1 MMFDTAETT
10 SKPPNSGS
18 GSHAGGDRSRGIP
31 EDARKRFELLQ
42 ECRELVVTRLCKV
55 IAEALSKMSSELTE
69 LALKSGQREQQQA
82 LMDAVSLVRQNRTEI
97 ETRFRKSFVDCFE
110 KRLFN
115 TQPKPSEEFE
125 GELSLIDE
133 SVITDKLTVDR
144 LVHRSRGKLDP
155 DEVLGIRA
163 RLAALLE
170 RDWFEETS
178 HPAAPEVVFEALKS
192 ALSELAPDM
201 SVQSALLNAF
211 EPHVSSQLNG
221 VYNTVNDRLKANM
234 VLPRIRPQVAVNRSA
249 PKAPQAQP
257 PAVDPGAAFAPHAH
271 GGAMQA
277 GGFAPGPG
285 MAAAGIAPAP
295 MMSAGA
301 QQFIADTFQQLEQ
314 GVPSARLSAAKLLTD
329 PATFGVADLPLPSA
343 QAPLIDAIS
352 TLQVQPAS
360 ADAASGL
367 TSELMARAKQ
377 DGSALDQLTVEIVSM
392 VFDYIYS
399 DKRLPDS
406 IKQQLLRLQVVAVKA
421 ALIDRSFFA
430 RRQHPMRRLI
440 DRISE
445 LATDPDSDVAA
456 DSALVQG
463 LSGLVQW
470 ILDEFDRDLATFD
483 EAIAR
488 LELLADAENDRRAK
502 RLAQLTEQAERDEAL
517 GAAREMSAKLL
528 AERMD
533 AATPVFMR
541 AFVDRWWVEVCA
553 LAQLNDS
560 QDGLRTAEALQLVE
574 ALIWSVGPKLPEE
587 VTRLA
592 SILPKLITGVMRG
605 LKSIDMP
612 DGDRE
617 AFFNDLLKS
626 HTQSIESAKNKELQR
641 IVAERVESRLR
652 MRSDG
657 SIHFTP
663 ARNTA
668 THVSGS
674 SPTPSPATAPSGL
687 PDLQRGD
694 RIEVDQGDEAVQ
706 YKLAWISPSQRLYVL
721 SRFPDEARSLP
732 VAELIDLFRSGKAR
746 LIEKRSNVDS
756 AIHSIEPK
764 AESVV
769 PEAASIH

>member
-1 MMFDTAETT
+1 
-10 SKPPNSGS
+10 
-18 GSHAGGDRSRGIP
+18 
-31 EDARKRFELLQ
+31 
-42 ECRELVVTRLCKV
+42 
-55 IAEALSKMSSELTE
+55 
-69 LALKSGQREQQQA
+69 
-82 LMDAVSLVRQNRTEI
+82 
-97 ETRFRKSFVDCFE
+97 
-110 KRLFN
+110 
-115 TQPKPSEEFE
+115 
-125 GELSLIDE
+125 
-133 SVITDKLTVDR
+133 
-144 LVHRSRGKLDP
+144 
-155 DEVLGIRA
+155 
-163 RLAALLE
+163 
-170 RDWFEETS
+170 
-178 HPAAPEVVFEALKS
+178 
-192 ALSELAPDM
+192 
-201 SVQSALLNAF
+201 
-211 EPHVSSQLNG
+211 
-221 VYNTVNDRLKANM
+221 
-234 VLPRIRPQVAVNRSA
+234 
-249 PKAPQAQP
+249 
-257 PAVDPGAAFAPHAH
+257 
-271 GGAMQA
+271 
-277 GGFAPGPG
+277 
-285 MAAAGIAPAP
+285 
-295 MMSAGA
+295 
-301 QQFIADTFQQLEQ
+301 
-314 GVPSARLSAAKLLTD
+314 
-329 PATFGVADLPLPSA
+329 VADLPLPSA

-706 YKLAWISPSQRLYVL
+706 FKLAWISPSQRLYVL